1 MKYLHNH
8 DDRRGEPY
16 RRRAQKPQGSPNTE
30 IACQSGLW
38 VSETGC
44 CQMGLPGGVELRSDH
59 RDEGGHSKH
68 QSRWAQQPLA
78 KCSVWVVPEISP
90 PSTCRGMF
98 KHSLT
103 QTFQDQSLGNSS
115 NHWQALL
122 ESTESSWNGKKQRP
136 LQRPECD
143 NTQRA
148 WKDWNS
154 YCTNLTLA
162 PPGFPSCTE
171 PLTKEKSY
179 R

>member
-16 RRRAQKPQGSPNTE
+16 RRRAQEATRSPNTQ
-30 IACQSGLW
+30 IACQAGLW

-68 QSRWAQQPLA
+68 QSRWAQQPLV

-90 PSTCRGMF
+90 PLNLQGYV
-98 KHSLT
+98 
-103 QTFQDQSLGNSS
+103 QTFSHPDFPGSITGKFLKPLTSIAGKHRKQ
-115 NHWQALL
+115 L
-122 ESTESSWNGKKQRP
+122 EKSSWNGKKQRP

-148 WKDWNS
+148 WKDCNS
-154 YCTNLTLA
+154 SVQTWHWPHQTSLPAQNL
-162 PPGFPSCTE
+162 
-171 PLTKEKSY
+171 
-179 R
+179 